1 MKIANYKKTNGKLLG
16 WYDSEIHETIPTPN
30 IEVSE
35 ADWQTALDNGYNFV
49 NAKTKKLSL
58 KDFRTFAEL
67 RVVKKQEIK
76 TSYNSANEVDIAYM
90 STTFQADKDSQ
101 DLIARN
107 LSIGSVPNGFYW
119 KDKNNN
125 KVAMTYVELQGLGSV
140 IQTRSMGNYGKL
152 STLKAQTKVAKKQA
166 DLDVIVW

>member
-1 MKIANYKKTNGKLLG
+1 MKYYTDTNNEPYVFDDNVTAEVIAKVETIHKTTLTKITLTAYKKLIAP
-16 WYDSEIHETIPTPN
+16 S
-30 IEVSE
+30 
-35 ADWQTALDNGYNFV
+35 
-49 NAKTKKLSL
+49 
-58 KDFRTFAEL
+58 FAEL
-67 RVVKKQEIK
+67 QTAKKQEIK
-76 TSYNSANEVDIAYM
+76 TSYNLANEVDIAYM
-90 STTFQADKDSQ
+90 GTIFQADKDSQ